1 MVKCP
6 KGFILTYDENGNRVP
21 FLIPTRQD
29 DIIWNDLKD
38 EEIIA
43 ILNNNTS
50 VTVNNPEPTYSFESV
65 KHFDGNK
72 TYTWDCDI
80 NLDGKVS
87 GSTSV
92 SMRFFNYDYD
102 ANLGTYDVE
111 LPTEVNS
118 SSLFIN
124 LSIETDVPELMKSMV
139 TFHPIITNDKVSTIR
154 VNIYYLED
162 NVELIGMDTSNVH
175 ILFKGLI

>member
-1 MVKCP
+1 
-6 KGFILTYDENGNRVP
+6 
-21 FLIPTRQD
+21 
-29 DIIWNDLKD
+29 
-38 EEIIA
+38 
-43 ILNNNTS
+43 
-50 VTVNNPEPTYSFESV
+50 
-65 KHFDGNK
+65 
-72 TYTWDCDI
+72 
-80 NLDGKVS
+80 
-87 GSTSV
+87 
-92 SMRFFNYDYD
+92 MRFFNYDYD